1 MEIVLPEP
9 VRMLAQE
16 VRRFIQQEV
25 EPLNSVI
32 EETDEVPQDL
42 VGKAKDMGLFGLTIP
57 EEYGGIGLNTVGK
70 CAIDEEL
77 GRSNYGF
84 ATLIGNHTGISTMG
98 IVAFGS
104 DEQKEKYLP
113 AMAAGE
119 LIGAFALT
127 EAQAGSDAANLRT
140 TAVRDGD
147 SWILNGEKIFITN
160 ARGAGLFTVMAVTD
174 KSKGAKGISAFLVEG
189 NAPGVIVGPNESKM
203 GMRGAHTASITF
215 QDCRIPA
222 DALLGQEGQGY
233 VSALKI
239 LTKGRATLGARACG
253 MASRLLELAMDH
265 ARERVQF
272 GQPIANF
279 QGIRWMLADTA
290 MELHAARLMVYNA
303 ASMLDRG
310 EKAIKEA
317 AMAKLFASEMLWRA
331 ADKAVQIHGGMG
343 YMRGMMV
350 EQFYRDCRIFRIYEG
365 TSEIQRNIIA
375 SRILDE

>member
-9 VRMLAQE
+9 VRLLAQE
-16 VRRFIQQEV
+16 VRRFVQQEV

-32 EETDEVPQDL
+32 EETDEIPAEL
-42 VGKAKDMGLFGLTIP
+42 VQKAKDMGLFGLTIP
-57 EEYGGIGLNTVGK
+57 EEYGGIGLDTVGK
-70 CAIDEEL
+70 CAIEEEL

-84 ATLIGNHTGISTMG
+84 ATLICNHTGISTMG
-98 IVAFGS
+98 VVAFGS
-104 DEQKEKYLP
+104 PEQKQRYLP

-119 LIGAFALT
+119 MIGSFALT
-127 EAQAGSDAANLRT
+127 EPQAGSDAASLRT

-147 SWILNGEKIFITN
+147 SWVLNGEKIFITN
-160 ARGAGLFTVMAVTD
+160 ARGAGIFTVMAVTD
-174 KSKGAKGISAFLVEG
+174 KSKGVKGISAFLVERDS
-189 NAPGVIVGPNESKM
+189 PGLTVGPNEAKM
-203 GMRGAHTASITF
+203 GMRGAHTASVTF
-215 QDCRIPA
+215 QDCRIPG

-239 LTKGRATLGARACG
+239 LTRGRVTLAARAVG
-253 MASRLLELAMDH
+253 MASRLLELARDY

-279 QGIRWMLADTA
+279 QGIRWMLADIAT
-290 MELHAARLMVYNA
+290 ELHAARLMVYNA

-310 EKAIKEA
+310 QRTIKEA
-317 AMAKLFASEMLWRA
+317 AMTKLFASEMLARA

-350 EQFYRDCRIFRIYEG
+350 EQFYRDSRIFRIYEG

-375 SRILDE
+375 ARLLDE

>member
-9 VRMLAQE
+9 VKLLAQE

-25 EPLNSVI
+25 EPLNSII
-32 EETDEVPQDL
+32 EETDEIPAEL

-70 CAIDEEL
+70 CAIEEEL
-77 GRSNYGF
+77 GWSNYGF
-84 ATLIGNHTGISTMG
+84 ATLIGNHTGISTIG
-98 IVAFGS
+98 VVTFGS
-104 DEQKEKYLP
+104 PEQKEKYLP
-113 AMAAGE
+113 AMAAGD
-119 LIGAFALT
+119 IVGSFALT
-127 EAQAGSDAANLRT
+127 EAQAGSDAAALRT
-140 TAVRDGD
+140 TAVKDGD
-147 SWILNGEKIFITN
+147 NWVLNGEKIFITG
-160 ARGAGLFTVMAVTD
+160 APRAGLFTVMAVTD
-174 KSKGAKGISAFLVEG
+174 KSKGIRGISAFLVER
-189 NAPGVIVGPNESKM
+189 NTPGLSVGPKESKM
-203 GMRGAHTASITF
+203 GMRGAHTASVTF
-215 QDCRIPA
+215 QDCRVPA
-222 DALLGQEGQGY
+222 NALLGQEGQGY
-233 VSALKI
+233 ISALKI
-239 LTKGRATLGARACG
+239 LTKGRATLGARATG
-253 MASRLLELAMDH
+253 MASRLLELAMDY

-317 AMAKLFASEMLWRA
+317 AMAKLFASEMLARA
-331 ADKAVQIHGGMG
+331 ADRAVQIHGGMG

-375 SRILDE
+375 TRILDE

>member
-9 VRMLAQE
+9 VQMLKQE

-25 EPLNSVI
+25 EPLNNSI
-32 EETDEVPQDL
+32 EETDEVPEAL
-42 VGKAKDMGLFGLTIP
+42 INKAKDMGLFGLTIP

-70 CAIDEEL
+70 CAVEEEL

-98 IVAFGS
+98 VVAFGS
-104 DEQKEKYLP
+104 EAQKEKYLP
-113 AMAAGE
+113 AMAAGDI
-119 LIGAFALT
+119 IGSFALT

-147 SWILNGEKIFITN
+147 GWILNGEKIFITN
-160 ARGAGLFTVMAVTD
+160 ARGAGLFNAMAVTD
-174 KSKGAKGISAFLVEG
+174 KSKGVKGISAFLVERG
-189 NAPGVIVGPNESKM
+189 LPGVTVGPNESKM
-203 GMRGAHTASITF
+203 GMRGAHTASVTF
-215 QDCRIPA
+215 QDVRLPA

-253 MASRLLELAMDH
+253 MASRLLDLACDY

-272 GQPIANF
+272 GQPIASY
-279 QGIRWMLADTA
+279 QGIRWMIADVA
-290 MELHAARLMVYNA
+290 MELHAARLMVFNA
-303 ASMLDRG
+303 AAMLDRG

-317 AMAKLFASEMLWRA
+317 AMAKLFASEMLGRA

-375 SRILDE
+375 ARTLEG